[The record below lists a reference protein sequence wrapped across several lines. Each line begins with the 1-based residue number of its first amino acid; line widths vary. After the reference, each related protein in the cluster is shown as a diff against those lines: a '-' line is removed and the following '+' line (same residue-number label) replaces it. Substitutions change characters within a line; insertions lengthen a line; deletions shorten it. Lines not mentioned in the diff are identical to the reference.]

1 MRLPDRQA
9 FEAYMPSCAM
19 EKVVGVWA
27 SKGRKKDNL

>member
-9 FEAYMPSCAM
+9 FETHMPSFAM

-27 SKGRKKDNL
+27 SKERKKDNL